1 MIRSWLGLIML
12 RGKGGL
18 MLGFMGLYIVL
29 VHCSHWA
36 DDVLK
41 RVQQKKGMV
50 EHMVLFTVNLL
61 IIMNERNSNGMR

>member
-1 MIRSWLGLIML
+1 
-12 RGKGGL
+12 